1 MIIPINTPM
10 MRYQGFKEKHPDAIF
25 LVQVGETY
33 QCYNE
38 DAENV
43 SKVTGVALTR
53 DNDRAKASF
62 PRRALDIYLPRLVRA
77 GYRIAIM
84 EDIC

>member
-1 MIIPINTPM
+1 MIIPINTAM
-10 MRYQGFKEKHPDAIF
+10 MQYQRFKEKHPDAIF
-25 LVQVGETY
+25 LVRIGETY

-43 SKVTGVALTR
+43 SKATGVALTH
-53 DNDRAKASF
+53 DNDRAKVSF
-62 PRRALDIYLPRLVRA
+62 PQRALDIYLPRLVRA

-84 EDIC
+84 EDIY

>member
-1 MIIPINTPM
+1 M
-10 MRYQGFKEKHPDAIF
+10 MRYQGLKEKHPDAIF

-43 SKVTGVALTR
+43 SKATGVALTFN
-53 DNDRAKASF
+53 NDQAEASF
-62 PRRALDIYLPRLVRA
+62 PQRALDIYLPKLVRA

-84 EDIC
+84 EDIY